1 MNYLKK
7 YFFLFLAGLFINYAQ
22 PSLSAPAEHGL
33 VLDNW
38 FDLFSGDPLDTWHD
52 PQDKRFIDQGINLT
66 QFFKDNTYIREELH
80 NLRQKFINIYH
91 DLENQP
97 DADYIQLSKDITK
110 ATMNFTAKYLE
121 RSLPASV
128 SKDEMAFIGFGS
140 MARGES
146 GVITDLEGALVWD
159 DLVSGK
165 EALSMVFSQ
174 TLSNLLDGLL
184 GHPIYGIKG
193 FRLDEAENSPFHRA
207 PWAKNM
213 SLKQAYCMALKSL
226 PMDSN
231 SEEINDFTKSY
242 FYPFEGSWAY
252 ATTPSQLAAYTAA
265 ANIKWPPFN
274 KFKIN
279 EENKNSDWYKW
290 GSNFLK
296 LTLLSP
302 GYINRVLESADCM
315 RDVDKKSTRDYANSL
330 SNKMKEIELGVIK
343 NFPLLGRNRVF
354 VYGNKKLF
362 DEFENKRNE
371 ILNADNQ
378 KLRKSLARSYLSTVA
393 KSFSKTGNGMF
404 INGEL
409 PEVIDVKR
417 QNYRL
422 EEQLLTNLGFLY
434 DLKSQNQGDIIKDL
448 VKRGVFSKEYGEQS
462 LKRVNQMIRLRW
474 KKQIL
479 VESQLSANMQFI
491 TKEAHSKK
499 IEDLK
504 NDLVRN
510 KNIINN
516 VDNKYSKIEILK
528 AKADVIEI
536 EQDLHKMPK
545 LIPGNNDSVFSP
557 ADIKYIKD
565 TLLPGQ
571 VDLLKRLKRFMG
583 SDEASPDPDAFK
595 H

>member
-1 MNYLKK
+1 
-7 YFFLFLAGLFINYAQ
+7 
-22 PSLSAPAEHGL
+22 
-33 VLDNW
+33 
-38 FDLFSGDPLDTWHD
+38 
-52 PQDKRFIDQGINLT
+52 
-66 QFFKDNTYIREELH
+66 
-80 NLRQKFINIYH
+80 
-91 DLENQP
+91 
-97 DADYIQLSKDITK
+97 
-110 ATMNFTAKYLE
+110 
-121 RSLPASV
+121 
-128 SKDEMAFIGFGS
+128 
-140 MARGES
+140 
-146 GVITDLEGALVWD
+146 
-159 DLVSGK
+159 
-165 EALSMVFSQ
+165 
-174 TLSNLLDGLL
+174 
-184 GHPIYGIKG
+184 
-193 FRLDEAENSPFHRA
+193 
-207 PWAKNM
+207 M
-213 SLKQAYCMALKSL
+213 S
-226 PMDSN
+226 
-231 SEEINDFTKSY
+231 I
-242 FYPFEGSWAY
+242 
-252 ATTPSQLAAYTAA
+252 
-265 ANIKWPPFN
+265 
-274 KFKIN
+274 
-279 EENKNSDWYKW
+279 
-290 GSNFLK
+290 
-296 LTLLSP
+296 
-302 GYINRVLESADCM
+302 
-315 RDVDKKSTRDYANSL
+315 KKSTRDYANSL

-491 TKEAHSKK
+491 TKDAHSKK
-499 IEDLK
+499 LEDLK

-557 ADIKYIKD
+557 TDIKYIKD